1 MSKKQTITAVSVFW
15 NRTLITLP
23 SSQEFSKKVID
34 RSNVPSTAMQ
44 IVLARTPHPPDALR
58 ASKRRGRLSISSVI
72 ERRPSRASATGGL
85 FSQRVPSSWQRYMP
99 RLTAQRSS
107 STGNADADT
116 DEDGAR
122 RELLWETD
130 DGQVFDRRV
139 RDAGGCRSEIAADGQ
154 SARAV

>member
-1 MSKKQTITAVSVFW
+1 
-15 NRTLITLP
+15 
-23 SSQEFSKKVID
+23 
-34 RSNVPSTAMQ
+34 
-44 IVLARTPHPPDALR
+44 
-58 ASKRRGRLSISSVI
+58 
-72 ERRPSRASATGGL
+72 
-85 FSQRVPSSWQRYMP
+85 MP
-99 RLTAQRSS
+99 RLTAQR
-107 STGNADADT
+107 TTAGNADADT